1 MTYVGV
7 LGRGSSNTPEE
18 VIVAGL
24 KDSIDSASDRLMLPW
39 YGRPIPKDLE
49 VVYDWVLDNEVPF
62 EMYAEDPDTVPK
74 VFTSCEHGNVSVGVP
89 MVRVSDRCKKV
100 LYLWS
105 DDDPSEELIWTL
117 DSNEV
122 VLILDLTNGLIPI
135 EMDDEEESSIPT
147 KPAEDYDE
155 PSDNSLGGM
164 ETMTKE
170 EMENMPAASVKAF
183 ASDKLGVPFSTK
195 SAAIEALFPDD
206 EVDPTDDT
214 AAMRRFYYPHS
225 ANSAEALQTVTMAVS
240 SEEVIEALFKAV
252 EHLYDIVQALRSK
265 Q

>member
-1 MTYVGV
+1 MAYVGV
-7 LGRGSSNTPEE
+7 LGQGSSNTPAEA
-18 VIVAGL
+18 IVAGL
-24 KDSIDSASDRLMLPW
+24 KDSIDPANDRLMLPW

-74 VFTSCEHGNVSVGVP
+74 VFVSCEHGNVSVGVP
-89 MVRVSDRCKKV
+89 MVRTSDRCKTI

-105 DDDPSEELIWTL
+105 DDDPSEELIWIL
-117 DSNEV
+117 DSKEV
-122 VLILDLTNGLIPI
+122 ALVLDLTNGLIPI
-135 EMDDEEESSIPT
+135 EIEDEEESSIPPKAT
-147 KPAEDYDE
+147 GDYDE
-155 PSDNSLGGM
+155 SSDDSLGGM

-170 EMENMPAASVKAF
+170 ELENMSAASVKAF

-195 SAAIEALFPDD
+195 SSAIEALFPDD
-206 EVDPTDDT
+206 EIDPTDDV
-214 AAMRRFYYPHS
+214 P
-225 ANSAEALQTVTMAVS
+225 NSTD
-240 SEEVIEALFKAV
+240 IEALFKAV